1 MSQEPKDHAA
11 EPSWEELLA
20 EVDAAV
26 EQKKADGFYDADE
39 VRRIEEMPVNF
50 IKAKEDGAEAE
61 LALRSAN
68 LQKLW
73 DAKQS
78 GVTTHRAG
86 AVGGLIVG
94 LKKLLHKVSGF
105 PLGVWLARQV
115 QFNDELVKLSNVLV
129 PQHTDLRHRTNHN
142 EKRLDE
148 LEYNNRA
155 LYDELSRAHDR
166 LGHLERLLEDLR
178 RGGQEAARHV
188 EARVSGLERAAGSDR
203 SQIETS
209 LAGIQAMLEDLA
221 RGGVISEAAAGAVA
235 AERQRARG
243 SGYLAFEDMHRGDRA
258 EIKQR
263 QEVYLP
269 YFQEA
274 VGAEA
279 PLLDIGCGRGE
290 FLEAAKEAGL
300 PARGVD
306 LNPEMAAFCRSRG
319 LEAAEG
325 DAIAYLRGLPD
336 AGLGGILAAQLI
348 EHLPLDQLTEMVSL
362 CSAKLKP
369 GGVFIAETVN
379 PQCLTTFSGA
389 FYLDLTHIKP
399 IHPEAA
405 RFLWRWAGLG
415 QVDIVYLS
423 PYPPDHRLENYQ
435 EGDDGLAGVVNRNV
449 ERLNSLLFGYQDY
462 AVVGRK

>member
-1 MSQEPKDHAA
+1 MSQEQKDNAA
-11 EPSWEELLA
+11 KAPSLEDILA

-26 EQKKADGFYDADE
+26 EQKKADGLYDPEE

-50 IKAKEDGAEAE
+50 VQAVEDGAEAE

-73 DAKQS
+73 DAKEW

-86 AVGGLIVG
+86 GLARIILG
-94 LKKLLHKVSGF
+94 LKKLLHKISGF

-115 QFNDELVKLSNVLV
+115 HFNDELVKLTNVLV
-129 PQHTDLRHRTNHN
+129 PQHTDLRVRMNHN

-148 LEYNNRA
+148 LEYSNRT
-155 LYDELSRAHDR
+155 LYAELARIGDYQR
-166 LGHLERLLEDLR
+166 LYEQLQNQIKES
-178 RGGQEAARHV
+178 ARHA
-188 EARVSGLERAAGSDR
+188 EARISGLERAAGSDR
-203 SQIETS
+203 SQIENS
-209 LAGIQAMLEDLA
+209 LAGIQSTLEKLA
-221 RGGVISEAAAGAVA
+221 QGGVVSADAANLVA

-243 SGYLAFEDMHRGDRA
+243 SGYLAFEDMHRGDRE

-263 QEVYLP
+263 QEVYIP
-269 YFQEA
+269 YFKDA
-274 VGAEA
+274 VTDEA

-290 FLEAAKEAGL
+290 FLEAAREAGL
-300 PARGVD
+300 AATGVD
-306 LNPEMAAFCRSRG
+306 LNPEMVAFCKERG
-319 LEAAEG
+319 LQVAEN
-325 DAIAYLRGLPD
+325 DAVDYLRGLPD
-336 AGLGGILAAQLI
+336 ASLGGILAAQLI

-379 PQCLTTFSGA
+379 PQCLSTFSGA

-415 QVDIVYLS
+415 QVELVYMS
-423 PYPPDHRLENYQ
+423 PYPPDHRLENFA
-435 EGDDGLAGVVNRNV
+435 ESDDGLAGVVNRNV
-449 ERLNSLLFGYQDY
+449 QRLNSLLYSHQDY

>member
-1 MSQEPKDHAA
+1 MSQEQKDNAA
-11 EPSWEELLA
+11 KAPSLEAILA

-26 EQKKADGFYDADE
+26 EQKKAEGLYDPDE

-50 IKAKEDGAEAE
+50 VQAVEDGAEAE
-61 LALRSAN
+61 LALRGAN

-78 GVTTHRAG
+78 GITTHRG
-86 AVGGLIVG
+86 GPVGRLILG

-115 QFNDELVKLSNVLV
+115 QFNDELVKLANVLV
-129 PQHTDLRHRTNHN
+129 PQHTDLRHRMNHN

-148 LEYNNRA
+148 LEYSNRA
-155 LYDELSRAHDR
+155 LYAELARIGDYQR
-166 LGHLERLLEDLR
+166 LFEQL
-178 RGGQEAARHV
+178 QNQIKEAGRHA
-188 EARVSGLERAAGSDR
+188 EARISGLERAAGSDR
-203 SQIETS
+203 SQIENA
-209 LAGIQAMLEDLA
+209 LAGIQTTLEKLA
-221 RGGVISEAAAGAVA
+221 QGGVISAEAAQMVGS
-235 AERQRARG
+235 ERQRARG
-243 SGYLAFEDMHRGDRA
+243 SGYLAFEDMHRGDRQ

-269 YFQEA
+269 YFKDS
-274 VGAEA
+274 VTDDA

-290 FLEAAKEAGL
+290 FLEAAREAGL
-300 PARGVD
+300 KAQGVD
-306 LNPEMAAFCRSRG
+306 LNPEMAAYCQKQG
-319 LEAAEG
+319 LEVAEG
-325 DAIAYLRGLPD
+325 DAIEYLRGLPD
-336 AGLGGILAAQLI
+336 ASLGGVLAAQLI
-348 EHLPLDQLTEMVSL
+348 EHLPLDELTELVSL

-399 IHPEAA
+399 IHAEAA

-415 QVDIVYLS
+415 QVEVVYLS
-423 PYPPDHRLENYQ
+423 PYPPDHRLENFT
-435 EGDDGLAGVVNRNV
+435 ENDDGLAGVVNRNV
-449 ERLNSLLFGYQDY
+449 QRLNSLLYSYQDY

>member
-1 MSQEPKDHAA
+1 MNQDQKESAA
-11 EPSWEELLA
+11 KAPSLDELLA

-26 EQKKADGFYDADE
+26 EQKKAEGLYDPDE

-50 IKAKEDGAEAE
+50 VQAVEDGAEAE
-61 LALRSAN
+61 LALRGAN

-73 DAKQS
+73 DAKEW

-86 AVGGLIVG
+86 GLARIILG
-94 LKKLLHKVSGF
+94 LKKLLHKISGF

-115 QFNDELVKLSNVLV
+115 RFNDELVKLTNVLV
-129 PQHTDLRHRTNHN
+129 PQHTDLRLRMNHN

-148 LEYNNRA
+148 LEYSNRA
-155 LYDELSRAHDR
+155 LYAELARIGDYQR
-166 LGHLERLLEDLR
+166 LYEQL
-178 RGGQEAARHV
+178 QNQIKEAGRHA
-188 EARVSGLERAAGSDR
+188 EARISELERAAGSDR
-203 SQIETS
+203 SQIENS
-209 LAGIQAMLEDLA
+209 LAGLQATLEDLA
-221 RGGVISEAAAGAVA
+221 KSGVVSTEAAQVVA

-243 SGYLAFEDMHRGDRA
+243 SGYLAFEDMHRGDRE

-263 QEVYLP
+263 QEVYIP
-269 YFQEA
+269 YFKDA
-274 VGAEA
+274 VADDA

-290 FLEAAKEAGL
+290 FLEAAREAGL
-300 PARGVD
+300 AAKGVD
-306 LNPEMAAFCRSRG
+306 LNPEMAAFCQERG
-319 LEAAEG
+319 LEVVEG
-325 DAIAYLRGLPD
+325 DAVEYLRGLPD
-336 AGLGGILAAQLI
+336 NSLGGILAAQLI
-348 EHLPLDQLTEMVSL
+348 EHLQLDQLTELVSL
-362 CSAKLKP
+362 CSSKLKS

-415 QVDIVYLS
+415 QVELLHLS
-423 PYPPDHRLENYQ
+423 PYPPDHRLENFA
-435 EGDDGLAGVVNRNV
+435 ESDEGLAGVVNRNV
-449 ERLNSLLFGYQDY
+449 ERLNSLLYSHQDY